1 MMQAMGGEQFWESKK
16 LELSM
21 QKEDERKRE
30 ANREAR
36 EKADEVDLGTLKDG
50 LGFVP
55 LSHDS
60 EEAVSAAIFEKE
72 FRRQLKKSGL
82 KEVTP
87 EIYCEEI
94 SADCKLNRKSK
105 NKSKYHQ
112 KIKELPRQN
121 WNCLRFN
128 WKHEKF

>member
-1 MMQAMGGEQFWESKK
+1 MLLSTKDWWAAGGYD
-16 LELSM
+16 
-21 QKEDERKRE
+21 EDM
-30 ANREAR
+30 AGNYGHN
-36 EKADEVDLGTLKDG
+36 D
-50 LGFVP
+50 P
-55 LSHDS
+55 L
-60 EEAVSAAIFEKE
+60 